1 MNIYSAGISV
11 MLRVVGHLL
20 ILLTLLAPLLL
31 VTSAESGTSAR
42 SKVTS
47 VRHWSNPSYTRVV
60 IQLDRKST
68 YKSHLLRKDVSI
80 KKPRRFYVDIDGA
93 VLGSEIKKTININ
106 DGLLKKARAGQYNPK
121 TVRVVLDIESID
133 DYKVFALS
141 NPYRIVIDVSGKGGN
156 GSSVAAITPP
166 VRSAKKTVIT
176 KPRVKKRLTIVIDPG
191 HGGRDPGATGRRG
204 LKEKDVTL
212 KIGKMLR
219 ESLRKKTDAKV
230 VMTRTRDVYV
240 PLEERTAI
248 ANREGADLF
257 ISIHINASRKRKAT
271 GIESY
276 ILNVSED
283 AESKRLAARENS
295 TSVEDLSDLEFI
307 LNDLISKVKTNDS
320 VVLANIVHTSLI
332 SSVKKKYR
340 GVKSNGV
347 KQAPFYV
354 LVGTRMPAV
363 LLELSFIS
371 NSRDEKRLRSDKYLG
386 TMVKGISDG
395 VVKYVKGA

>member
-1 MNIYSAGISV
+1 MTELTKNVILKKLSHA
-11 MLRVVGHLL
+11 LFLL
-20 ILLTLLAPLLL
+20 ILLLPMLSVQGADSATRST
-31 VTSAESGTSAR
+31 VTSI
-42 SKVTS
+42 
-47 VRHWSNPSYTRVV
+47 RHWSSPNYTRIV
-60 IQLDRKST
+60 IDIDKKSSF
-68 YKSHLLRKDVSI
+68 KSHLLRKDPSI
-80 KKPRRFYVDIDGA
+80 QKPRRFYVDISDA
-93 VLGSEIKKTININ
+93 VLGNIPRSIEIN
-106 DGLLKKARAGQYNPK
+106 DGLLKTARAGQYDSK

-141 NPYRIVIDVSGKGGN
+141 NPYRIVIDVSGKGELKK
-156 GSSVAAITPP
+156 SAITPP
-166 VRSAKKTVIT
+166 IKSVIRSADKTPVIKKAR
-176 KPRVKKRLTIVIDPG
+176 KKKRLTIVIDPG
-191 HGGRDPGATGRRG
+191 HGGRDPGAVGRRG

-212 KIGKMLR
+212 RIGKMLR
-219 ESLRKKTDAKV
+219 DSLRKRTGARV

-248 ANREGADLF
+248 ANREEADLF
-257 ISIHINASRKRKAT
+257 ISIHVNASRKRKAT

-295 TSVEDLSDLEFI
+295 TTISELSDLEFI
-307 LNDLISKVKTNDS
+307 LSDLISKAKTNDS
-320 VVLANIVHTSLI
+320 VVLANIVHTSI
-332 SSVKKKYR
+332 IKSVKKKYR
-340 GVKSNGV
+340 GIKSNGV

-371 NSRDEKRLRSDKYLG
+371 NARDEKRLKSSKYLS

-395 VVKYVKGA
+395 VVKYVDGA

>member
-1 MNIYSAGISV
+1 MREFSKNVILKKMSQA
-11 MLRVVGHLL
+11 LFLL
-20 ILLTLLAPLLL
+20 ILLLPLLCAQGADSATRSN
-31 VTSAESGTSAR
+31 VTSI
-42 SKVTS
+42 
-47 VRHWSNPSYTRVV
+47 RHWSNPTYTRIV
-60 IQLDRKST
+60 IDLDKKST
-68 YKSHLLRKDVSI
+68 FKSHLLRKDPSL
-80 KKPRRFYVDIDGA
+80 KKPRRFYVDINDA
-93 VLGSEIKKTININ
+93 LLGKIPKSIEIN
-106 DGLLKKARAGQYNPK
+106 DGLLKTARTGQYNSK

-141 NPYRIVIDVSGKGGN
+141 NPYRIVIDVSGKGTLKKRA
-156 GSSVAAITPP
+156 VVPP
-166 VRSAKKTVIT
+166 AKTFIRPLTKTTVI
-176 KPRVKKRLTIVIDPG
+176 KKAPKKRRLTIVIDPG

-212 KIGKMLR
+212 KIAKMLR
-219 ESLRKKTDAKV
+219 DSLKKRTKARV

-248 ANREGADLF
+248 ANREEADLF
-257 ISIHINASRKRKAT
+257 ISIHVNASRKRKAT

-295 TSVEDLSDLEFI
+295 TTISELSDLEFI
-307 LNDLISKVKTNDS
+307 LSDLVSKAKTNDS

-332 SSVKKKYR
+332 KTVKKKYR
-340 GVKSNGV
+340 GIKSNGV

-363 LLELSFIS
+363 LMELSFIS
-371 NSRDEKRLRSDKYLG
+371 NARDEKRLKSSKYLA
-386 TMVKGISDG
+386 TLVQGISDG
-395 VVKYVKGA
+395 VVKYVDGA

>member
-1 MNIYSAGISV
+1 MKTYYSRSF
-11 MLRVVGHLL
+11 LRAVITRLALL
-20 ILLTLLAPLLL
+20 IILL
-31 VTSAESGTSAR
+31 VPFFYVTEAETGTSPR
-42 SKVTS
+42 SRVTS
-47 VRHWSNPSYTRVV
+47 IRHWSNPSYTRVV
-60 IQLDRKST
+60 IDIDKKST
-68 YKSHLLRKDVSI
+68 FKSHLLRKDPSI
-80 KKPRRFYVDIDGA
+80 KKPRRFYVDIQGA
-93 VLGSEIKKTININ
+93 VLGPEITKSIEIN
-106 DGLLKKARAGQYNPK
+106 DGLLLKARAGQYNPK

-133 DYKVFALS
+133 DYKVFALT
-141 NPYRIVIDVSGKGGN
+141 NPYRIVIDMSKGGN
-156 GSSVAAITPP
+156 GYTAATVAPPTKSVKKP
-166 VRSAKKTVIT
+166 VIRMPRAKK
-176 KPRVKKRLTIVIDPG
+176 KLTIVIDPG

-212 KIGKMLR
+212 RIAKLLR
-219 ESLRKKTDAKV
+219 ESIKSKTDARV

-283 AESKRLAARENS
+283 TESKRLAARENS
-295 TSVEDLSDLEFI
+295 TSMADLTDLEYI

-320 VVLANIVHTSLI
+320 VVMANIIHNNLI

-340 GVKSNGV
+340 GIKSNGV

-371 NSRDEKRLRSDKYLG
+371 NSRDEKRLKSKAYLK